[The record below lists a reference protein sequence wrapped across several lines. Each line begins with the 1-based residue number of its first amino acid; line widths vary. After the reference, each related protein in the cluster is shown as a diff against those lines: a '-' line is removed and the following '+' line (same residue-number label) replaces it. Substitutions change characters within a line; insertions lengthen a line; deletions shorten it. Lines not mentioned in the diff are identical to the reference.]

1 MKEADGGREGE
12 EERGKRVN
20 GGSHIS
26 SVLIFHD
33 ISPHCCLQIICHS
46 PLYAV
51 RLLARSDA
59 VLLLIPSQKRDA
71 RRSKDSRLS

>member
-1 MKEADGGREGE
+1 M
-12 EERGKRVN
+12 N

-33 ISPHCCLQIICHS
+33 ISPRCCLQIICH
-46 PLYAV
+46 PPFYAL

-59 VLLLIPSQKRDA
+59 VLLLIPSEDEMQRGGRRTRLSRRDA
-71 RRSKDSRLS
+71 RIDS

>member
-1 MKEADGGREGE
+1 MKEANGGGRGGRE
-12 EERGKRVN
+12 GKRVN

-46 PLYAV
+46 PLYAI
-51 RLLARSDA
+51 RLLARSGA
-59 VLLLIPSQKRDA
+59 VLLLIPSEKRDA
-71 RRSKDSRLS
+71 QRTKDSRLS